1 MLETVD
7 EKVCDFLQIV
17 RRKGGV
23 VNWVVAIATA
33 KVLIAKSDFE
43 LLKTLDPENSTE

>member
-7 EKVCDFLQIV
+7 EKVCNFLQIV

-33 KVLIAKSDFE
+33 KVLIAKSDLE